1 MNEEATEWMD
11 GGILLIFVLIKYI
24 IISLDLRGGV
34 EGIIVCIK
42 LLLLLLLFP
51 FLNSLRLGNLEFPDW
66 SGRCTDP
73 MCNKH

>member
-51 FLNSLRLGNLEFPDW
+51 FLNSLRLGNLEFPD
-66 SGRCTDP
+66 
-73 MCNKH
+73 